1 LSLIYSHYDLTIGAT
16 NQSVS
21 NDNFELKYSST
32 INDYGLKYDFDYR
45 PLPNHSIRFGL
56 SAINHNFSPSAVVIK
71 SGSTDLFNKSI
82 DVIQSIES
90 GIYFE
95 DQIKLDEFKIMPS
108 LRISAYSI
116 GGKTIMNPEPRMS
129 FSYNISSDQAIKFAY
144 SVMNQYM
151 HLLSSS
157 GISLPTDLWIPA
169 TENLK
174 PMRSQQIALGYAKDF
189 KKGVSFN
196 FETYYKTMQNI
207 IQYKNGASFYLT
219 DFDPS
224 GSSDARAWENQ
235 VTSGIGTSYGAE
247 FFLQKQMGQFSGWIG
262 YTLSWTTLQFDE
274 LNNGKPFYAKYDR
287 RHDLSL
293 VGIYRIN
300 KEITLSATW
309 VYGTGNAISIPQ
321 GVMAGNSHQLS
332 SYPTIWDPNIN
343 IPNSQIDY
351 GTRNSFRMEPYH
363 RLDVGLRISK
373 KREHG
378 VRTWEFSLY
387 NAYNRSNPFF
397 YYGSRNFIT
406 NSMTLRKITLFPVIP
421 SISWSFKFN

>member
-1 LSLIYSHYDLTIGAT
+1 
-16 NQSVS
+16 
-21 NDNFELKYSST
+21 
-32 INDYGLKYDFDYR
+32 
-45 PLPNHSIRFGL
+45 
-56 SAINHNFSPSAVVIK
+56 
-71 SGSTDLFNKSI
+71 
-82 DVIQSIES
+82 
-90 GIYFE
+90 
-95 DQIKLDEFKIMPS
+95 
-108 LRISAYSI
+108 
-116 GGKTIMNPEPRMS
+116 
-129 FSYNISSDQAIKFAY
+129 
-144 SVMNQYM
+144 
-151 HLLSSS
+151 
-157 GISLPTDLWIPA
+157 
-169 TENLK
+169 
-174 PMRSQQIALGYAKDF
+174 
-189 KKGVSFN
+189 
-196 FETYYKTMQNI
+196 
-207 IQYKNGASFYLT
+207 
-219 DFDPS
+219 
-224 GSSDARAWENQ
+224 
-235 VTSGIGTSYGAE
+235 
-247 FFLQKQMGQFSGWIG
+247 
-262 YTLSWTTLQFDE
+262 
-274 LNNGKPFYAKYDR
+274 
-287 RHDLSL
+287 L

-351 GTRNSFRMEPYH
+351 GSRNSFRMEPYH